1 MIKKIVFLLDYPFDR
16 RDYDRFGIEI
26 LKDNGFSVEV
36 CDLANVYHPEITKYI
51 KGTQTPIFKEHY
63 ILSDKGE
70 AMLYLKE
77 LNHSCFII
85 NLIFYNLKSLPIY
98 KVISK
103 KNLKYAVFSANTMPF
118 YKAIIK
124 KSKKLIFLELMRKVF
139 NVRVV
144 LRQLNNLKPNK
155 IFNSF
160 FQKISF
166 QTLGVVPASL
176 ILAGGEKSLRGIA
189 YPFDKS
195 TKIIWI
201 HQLDY
206 DIYLKE
212 RNHENGASE
221 EIVVFLDEY
230 LPFHPDYLYMDIPPF
245 CKPEEYYPNLLKFFD
260 FIESKL
266 ALKVVIAAHPRS
278 NYEDHAKLFGRHAI
292 IKGKTAELIGKSRF
306 VIAHASN
313 SINYAILFGKPIIFT
328 TTSGLCNSPEGTW
341 IRTLASLLGKEVHNL
356 SEKIEIDLDE
366 ECKVNEKLYS
376 EFRNNYIKI
385 TGSSELSF
393 WQIVSDYLKEYVYN

>member
-1 MIKKIVFLLDYPFDR
+1 MIKKIVFLLNYPFDW

-36 CDLANVYHPEITKYI
+36 YDLSNIYHPEITKYI
-51 KGTQTPIFKEHY
+51 KATQTPIFEEHY
-63 ILSDKGE
+63 ILSDKAE
-70 AMLYLKE
+70 AILYLKE
-77 LNHSCFII
+77 LNHSYFII
-85 NLIFYNLKSLPIY
+85 NLIFYNLKSFPIY
-98 KVISK
+98 KIISRR
-103 KNLKYAVFSANTMPF
+103 NLKYAVFSANTMPF
-118 YKAIIK
+118 YKTIIK
-124 KSKKLIFLELMRKVF
+124 KSKKFIFFELMRKIL
-139 NVRVV
+139 NMRVV
-144 LRQLNNLKPNK
+144 LRRLNNLKPKK
-155 IFNSF
+155 ILNSF

-166 QTLGVVPASL
+166 QTLGVAPASL
-176 ILAGGEKSLRGIA
+176 ILAGGEKSLRDMA

-195 TKIIWI
+195 TKILWI

-212 RNHENGASE
+212 RNHKDRSGEDM
-221 EIVVFLDEY
+221 VVFLDEY

-245 CKPEEYYPNLLKFFD
+245 CKPEEYYPHLLKFFD

-266 ALKVVIAAHPRS
+266 ALKVIIAAHPRS
-278 NYEDHAKLFGRHAI
+278 NYEDHTKLFGRHTI

-313 SINYAILFGKPIIFT
+313 SINYAILFDKPIIFT

-341 IRTLASLLGKEVHNL
+341 IRTLASLLGKKVHNL

-376 EFRNNYIKI
+376 EFRNNYIKRI
-385 TGSSELSF
+385 GSPELPF
-393 WQIVSDYLKEYVYN
+393 WQIVADYLKRYVYN